1 MKIILASSSPRR
13 RELLDQIGAKYEV
26 RPSKADETIE
36 GTIPEEI
43 VKELAARKGREV
55 ANYYEEEAVILSADT
70 VVASEGKIL
79 GKPKDDEEAKEMIR
93 KLQGKAHEVYTGVAI
108 IMKFAK
114 NKEVSKNM
122 LEKKQDNCEKE
133 QLFEKEKIFA
143 VETKVKVRAMSELEI
158 EQYIKTGEHKDKAGA
173 YAIQGKFAP
182 YIEGIEGD
190 YYNVVGFPISTICQ
204 ELKKEGIALVGY

>member
-1 MKIILASSSPRR
+1 MKIILASGSPRR
-13 RELLDQIGAKYEV
+13 RELLEQIGAKYEV

-43 VKELAARKGREV
+43 VKELALRKGREV
-55 ANYYEEEAVILSADT
+55 ASHYEEEVVILSADT

-108 IMKFAK
+108 IIKSQK
-114 NKEVSKNM
+114 NKEASKN
-122 LEKKQDNCEKE
+122 LVEQKE
-133 QLFEKEKIFA
+133 QLFEKEKVFS
-143 VETKVKVRAMSELEI
+143 VETKVKVTAISELEI
-158 EQYIKTGEHKDKAGA
+158 EQYIKTGEHRDKAGA

>member
-1 MKIILASSSPRR
+1 MKIILASGSPRR

-43 VKELAARKGREV
+43 VKELALRKGREV
-55 ANYYEEEAVILSADT
+55 ASHYEEEVVILSADT

-108 IMKFAK
+108 IIKSQK
-114 NKEVSKNM
+114 NKEASKN
-122 LEKKQDNCEKE
+122 LVEQKE
-133 QLFEKEKIFA
+133 QLFEKEKVFS
-143 VETKVKVRAMSELEI
+143 VETKVKVTAISELEI